1 MLRDRY
7 GKELGEP
14 ELGFLLVCS
23 SDFPFVEGFGADM
36 RLARTQTIMQGAT
49 HCDFRYRRQQDR
61 YSPLG
66 HSRLGRADSRA
77 GNVGFPP
84 IAIEFCVAAKFRDV
98 P

>member
-36 RLARTQTIMQGAT
+36 RLARTQTIMQGTTLRFSLQAAA
-49 HCDFRYRRQQDR
+49 R
-61 YSPLG
+61 
-66 HSRLGRADSRA
+66 
-77 GNVGFPP
+77 P
-84 IAIEFCVAAKFRDV
+84 IVAFGSITTRSSQR
-98 P
+98 

>member
-14 ELGFLLVCS
+14 ELAFLLVCS

-61 YSPLG
+61 
-66 HSRLGRADSRA
+66 
-77 GNVGFPP
+77 
-84 IAIEFCVAAKFRDV
+84 
-98 P
+98 